1 MLREGV
7 TLYFLRH
14 GETDWNAALRY
25 QGQTDIP
32 LNAKGRRQA
41 ARNGQRLKTLLG
53 HRASAVDYVA
63 SPLSRAS
70 DTMRIARA
78 ELGLEPDAFRRDD
91 RLKEQHYGHWEGKLW
106 HDLPTL
112 DPDGFAAHNIDKWGW
127 CPRGGESYRMLSE
140 RIAGWLASVERDAV
154 VASHGAVSRVV
165 RGLVLGLDGPSVTTL
180 EIPQDKVLV
189 LQTGTMRW
197 E

>member
-1 MLREGV
+1 MLRKGV
-7 TLYFLRH
+7 TLYYLRH

-32 LNAKGRRQA
+32 LNAKGRSQA
-41 ARNGQRLKTLLG
+41 ARNGKRLRDLLG
-53 HRASAVDYVA
+53 AKLEALDFVA

-70 DTMRIARA
+70 ETMRIARA
-78 ELGLEPDAFRRDD
+78 EMGLDPETFRHDD
-91 RLKEQHYGHWEGKLW
+91 RLKEQHYGHWEGQLW
-106 HDLPTL
+106 HELATL
-112 DPDGFAAHNIDKWGW
+112 DPEGFAAHNRDKWNW

-140 RIAGWLASVERDAV
+140 RIAGWLREVEHDVV

-165 RGLVLGLDGPSVTTL
+165 RGLVLGLDGPSVTSL
-180 EIPQDKVLV
+180 EIPQDKVLI
-189 LQTGTMRW
+189 LHNGGMTW

>member
-1 MLREGV
+1 MLRKGV
-7 TLYFLRH
+7 TLYYLRH

-32 LNAKGRRQA
+32 LNAKGRTQA

-53 HRASAVDYVA
+53 ANAARLDYVA
-63 SPLSRAS
+63 SPLARAS

-78 ELGLEPDAFRRDD
+78 ELGLDPEAFRRDK
-91 RLKEQHYGHWEGKLW
+91 RLMEQHYGHWEGKLW
-106 HDLPTL
+106 HDLPTI
-112 DPDGFAAHNIDKWGW
+112 DPDGFAGHNRDKWGW

-140 RIAGWLASVERDAV
+140 RLAGWLSEVDRDVV

-165 RGLVLGLDGPSVTTL
+165 RGLVLGLDGPSVTSL

-189 LQTGTMRW
+189 LRDGQMSW

>member
-1 MLREGV
+1 MN
-7 TLYFLRH
+7 
-14 GETDWNAALRY
+14 D
-25 QGQTDIP
+25 
-32 LNAKGRRQA
+32 KGRQQA
-41 ARNGQRLKTLLG
+41 ARNGRRLKALLG
-53 HRASAVDYVA
+53 ERATGLDYVA

-70 DTMRIARA
+70 ETMRIARA
-78 ELGLEPDAFRRDD
+78 EMALAPDAFRRDD
-91 RLKEQHYGHWEGKLW
+91 RLKEQHYGHWEGQLW
-106 HDLPTL
+106 HDLPTV
-112 DPDGFAAHNIDKWGW
+112 DPEGFAAHNMDKWGW

-165 RGLVLGLDGPSVTTL
+165 RGLVLGLDGSSVTTL

-189 LQTGTMRW
+189 LQAGRMRW